1 MWIRGRQGKIRLGLL
16 SPVVNYFSLS
26 KDFHRCNMGTL
37 RLRVSLKVPGKILSD
52 WESVEWALGHGGR
65 AQECGNPVGVNQP
78 IALWEA
84 PSLHHKGL
92 CVIIFAGEIFAVR

>member
-1 MWIRGRQGKIRLGLL
+1 M
-16 SPVVNYFSLS
+16 NYFSLS

-52 WESVEWALGHGGR
+52 WESVEWALGQCGT
-65 AQECGNPVGVNQP
+65 AQECGNPVGVNQSLTP
-78 IALWEA
+78 CFVGP

-92 CVIIFAGEIFAVR
+92 CEIIFAGEIFAVQ